1 MTRIYFVSD
10 LHQEFLRD
18 PEASKHPDT
27 RFDLAANC
35 PSDVD
40 VIVIAGDLDVSLENS
55 LRRIADELS
64 GGPPVLY
71 VPGNHDFYTSDGDQF
86 TLAEMKATGD
96 ELAEYLGITLLQ
108 NSTVHI
114 GDTRFIGSTLWTD
127 FESVGRGFL
136 RTKTTEAEG
145 RDGMND
151 YRYIKRE
158 STATPGKR
166 KRLRPQDTIAEHR
179 IARAYI
185 EAELQKPHEGETV
198 VVTHHAPHP
207 RSLDP
212 RHERLDYAYASNL
225 STLLSEPWAPQ
236 VWVHGHIHRAVDYQV
251 ENTRILSNPRG
262 YAFEPSEANNGFQPD
277 LVIELGEYAPKMVW

>member
-1 MTRIYFVSD
+1 MTRIWFLSD

-18 PEASKHPDT
+18 PQTGKHRLT

-40 VIVIAGDLDVSLENS
+40 AIVIAGDLDVSLENS

-86 TLAEMKATGD
+86 TLQEMKSRGD
-96 ELAEYLGITLLQ
+96 ELAEYLGITLMQ
-108 NSTVHI
+108 NATVFI

-136 RTKTTEAEG
+136 RSKTTEAEG

-166 KRLRPQDTIAEHR
+166 KRIRPQDTIVEHR

-185 EAELQKPHEGETV
+185 ESELQKPHAGETV

-207 RSLDP
+207 NSLDLS
-212 RHERLDYAYASNL
+212 HDRLHYAYASNL
-225 STLLSEPWAPQ
+225 QSVLEEPWAPEM
-236 VWVHGHIHRAVDYQV
+236 WLHGHIHQTRDYTV
-251 ENTRILSNPRG
+251 SNTRIVANPRG
-262 YAFEPSEANNGFQPD
+262 YAFDEQNDFDPH
-277 LVIELGEYAPKMVW
+277 LVLELGEPAPKLGF

>member
-1 MTRIYFVSD
+1 MTRIWFLSD

-18 PEASKHPDT
+18 PEAGKHPLT

-40 VIVIAGDLDVSLENS
+40 AIVIAGDLDVSLENS
-55 LRRIADELS
+55 LRRIADELG

-86 TLAEMKATGD
+86 TLAEMKARGD

-136 RTKTTEAEG
+136 RSKTTEAEG

-166 KRLRPQDTIAEHR
+166 KRIRPQDTIAEHR
-179 IARAYI
+179 IAREYI
-185 EAELQKPHEGETV
+185 ESELQKPHTGETV

-207 RSLDP
+207 LSLDP
-212 RHERLDYAYASNL
+212 AYDRLNYAYASNL
-225 STLLSEPWAPQ
+225 SSIMEEPYAPDL
-236 VWVHGHIHRAVDYQV
+236 WLHGHIHQTRDYQFGR
-251 ENTRILSNPRG
+251 TRVVANPRG
-262 YAFEPSEANNGFQPD
+262 YAWDEQNDFDPGLVLEIGEP
-277 LVIELGEYAPKMVW
+277 VPKWGL